1 MYYQFACVCIP
12 NLKLHFVCFSLHSIG
27 YDLGWPNE
35 KKDYYHLVVYLKFDE
50 TRGESNLCEELV
62 KRFDGEIIKFVDFR
76 RLTKKADHAIRLL
89 DAEAGGHISRR
100 TRIDSFE
107 LEQQVNFENVSLA
120 SSTDDFKE
128 AQSASS

>member
-89 DAEAGGHISRR
+89 DAKAGGHISR
-100 TRIDSFE
+100 RIDSFE
-107 LEQQVNFENVSLA
+107 LEQQVNFENVSLP

-128 AQSASS
+128 AQFASS

>member
-1 MYYQFACVCIP
+1 MCLYIKSQTF
-12 NLKLHFVCFSLHSIG
+12 LFCFSLNSIG
-27 YDLGWPNE
+27 YELGWPNE
-35 KKDYYHLVVYLKFDE
+35 KKDYCHLVVYLKFDE

-62 KRFDGEIIKFVDFR
+62 KLFDEKIIKFVDFR
-76 RLTKKADHAIRLL
+76 RLAKKADHAIRLL
-89 DAEAGGHISRR
+89 DAEAGGHISR
-100 TRIDSFE
+100 RIDSFE